1 MSATETG
8 KRKRKTAKALTP
20 SAPNAPAR
28 QPESARQYT
37 EAERAAARALSERR
51 KGRQRLPRTKA
62 DKTETG
68 YGLSWD
74 GDDQTSGNIAFANV
88 MASDDLLFSNGVMLQ
103 LARIACRQDGTLNS
117 DDVDFCLSVVRAVE
131 PRDPV
136 EALLASQMA
145 AIHNATMHMAQYM
158 RCSDTRPQL
167 ETGCN
172 MLNKLA
178 RTFALQTEALKKHRS
193 SGEQTIKVQHV
204 TVNEGG
210 QAIVGNV
217 NRGGGGS
224 NENGGQPVEAGSAE
238 GASSAHEPGPAMLGK
253 VEALRPAMPRA
264 SGEGLARVP
273 RSRRAGW
280 SAQG

>member
-1 MSATETG
+1 MMKKASQRN
-8 KRKRKTAKALTP
+8 RKAARRPTP
-20 SAPNAPAR
+20 SAKAAPKGARNAP
-28 QPESARQYT
+28 SQYT
-37 EAERAAARALSERR
+37 EAERAAALVLSERR
-51 KGRQRLPRTKA
+51 KGRQRLPKTKA

-68 YGLSWD
+68 YGLSWA

-88 MASDDLLFSNGVMLQ
+88 TASDDLRFANGVMEQ
-103 LARIACRQDGTLNS
+103 LGRIASRQDGTLRS
-117 DDVDFCLSVVRAVE
+117 SDVDFCLSVVRAIE

-145 AIHNATMHMAQYM
+145 AIHNATMQMAQYM
-158 RCSDTRPQL
+158 ACSQTRPQL

-217 NRGGGGS
+217 NRGGGGCDENS
-224 NENGGQPVEAGSAE
+224 NQPDEVGPAAS
-238 GASSAHEPGPAMLGK
+238 ASSADAPGPAMLGK
-253 VEALRPAMPRA
+253 VEAFRPAMQSA

-273 RSRRAGW
+273 RSRRAGR
-280 SAQG
+280 STQG